1 MALIESDQSS
11 LVSAFGLLIALV
23 AVVGTRFLGW
33 EWGSGR
39 LVPTLIGV
47 TVAGVAVVIVAG
59 RLLD

>member
-1 MALIESDQSS
+1 MALLQSNQSS

-23 AVVGTRFLGW
+23 AVVGTRVLGW

-47 TVAGVAVVIVAG
+47 AVAGVAVAVVAA